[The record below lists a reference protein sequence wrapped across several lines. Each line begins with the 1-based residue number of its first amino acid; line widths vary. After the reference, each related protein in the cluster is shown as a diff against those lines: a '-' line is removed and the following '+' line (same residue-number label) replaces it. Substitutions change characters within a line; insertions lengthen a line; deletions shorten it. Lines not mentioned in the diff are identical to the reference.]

1 MIKKILT
8 SKLGTFLFVVAAYGL
23 IDLINSALTSFLN
36 SVPGVDWV
44 HLPSGCQFLL
54 VLIAGWVGAL
64 GVGIASLI
72 AAIWFTFPN
81 QFALGFEMAFING
94 LAPLLARVLFV
105 KNFGVKDDL
114 SDITMRQIVL
124 MGIVF
129 ACLNSSLNQL
139 VLYWNQEAI
148 DFVDGVL
155 AMLIGDMTGTLLIIL
170 LLRQMARSLID
181 SDGKKS
187 LPLNGLPIAHQ
198 ARDTFT
204 WNQLNVCFTAADTH
218 RCDGHALLRRF
229 NVFQAG
235 VVTL

>member
-72 AAIWFTFPN
+72 AAILFTFPN
-81 QFALGFEMAFING
+81 QFALGFELAFING

-181 SDGKKS
+181 SDGKKAS
-187 LPLNGLPIAHQ
+187 L
-198 ARDTFT
+198 
-204 WNQLNVCFTAADTH
+204 
-218 RCDGHALLRRF
+218 
-229 NVFQAG
+229 
-235 VVTL
+235 

>member
-81 QFALGFEMAFING
+81 QFALGFELAFING

-181 SDGKKS
+181 SDGKKAS
-187 LPLNGLPIAHQ
+187 LGMGYRLPIKP
-198 ARDTFT
+198 
-204 WNQLNVCFTAADTH
+204 
-218 RCDGHALLRRF
+218 
-229 NVFQAG
+229 
-235 VVTL
+235 VTPSLGIS

>member
-23 IDLINSALTSFLN
+23 IDLFNSALTSFLN
-36 SVPGVDWV
+36 SVPGLDWV
-44 HLPSGCQFLL
+44 HLPSGFQFLL

-72 AAIWFTFPN
+72 AAILFTFPN
-81 QFALGFEMAFING
+81 QFALGFELAFING

-139 VLYWNQEAI
+139 VLYWNQEAF

-181 SDGKKS
+181 SDGKKAS
-187 LPLNGLPIAHQ
+187 L
-198 ARDTFT
+198 
-204 WNQLNVCFTAADTH
+204 
-218 RCDGHALLRRF
+218 
-229 NVFQAG
+229 
-235 VVTL
+235 